1 MSQIKSKAES
11 LYNKLKASREKLVK
25 QYEAAGT
32 IRYDVATGI
41 CPPNAAGVPN
51 TTAPT
56 RREKSVTQYDE
67 VGKNPITRTVLDFTA
82 ISVANIADGISSGTM
97 KDAFAKRAT
106 GKVVELYA
114 NDSCLRYGGI
124 LLWEVPCMLK
134 IMDDINSLHN
144 GVFPLFDTNTP
155 GARGVVHSLT
165 DKVEAERLA
174 HRGFFKP
181 VHYRG
186 DADWMKNPVSLW
198 SQTDLSRQS
207 IFLFGVNSLIRLWG
221 KDQVIDLNGKTV
233 DVHSRPNLVA
243 AFAVII
249 DFSDSHFAALSTKG
263 SVNTHVFSSTGK
275 GRLGRNNHFA
285 LRGHF
290 VKKLLV
296 EGLQFG
302 NKKFQNK
309 GSYFGSAIF
318 NDSSEVVMRDCHQ
331 EQLIKHAPRSSLG
344 LSWQADITISDSLFA
359 KFELSST
366 FNAAGANA
374 NYPWMT
380 WPDKVLADADTYGN
394 NKTSPFPKIKTG
406 AELETAGV
414 TAGQGAT
421 VRNLLLAAMDAVRAS
436 QKHNDDVY
444 IQVNIGHG
452 RNFVPLTNGTLL
464 ERAEQAPRT
473 TNLVVAQ
480 PVNNAEDRHMYPDS
494 VAYGFR
500 AGSTDEGVGNLSST
514 RGGTAQEVYLMDCSF
529 ESQSMSMMEAVSMMS
544 PSFGLF
550 KTFNGQAL
558 RPFGYSNSRNPVA
571 GIAASSMHISQ
582 ASLQQLFGSTKFVA
596 SSPFAD
602 SDLDTAAMA
611 YANTDQTGYTNTY
624 ADAKAVNGLYKGHD
638 ILESSLA
645 TLTAIGRLAKHFT
658 AAGPAAV
665 LSGLNNS
672 NMDIGI
678 LAWRY
683 SMMEALGA
691 STANHIGL
699 KGGYAGDLT
708 DRVKAPTNAINDG
721 EIYPWFKSKARSN
734 DITYGVKRISG
745 TFNGGAAVTYTFET
759 TNRFIDFKAADA
771 ITLTDGVTPVS
782 TTVVAMVVNT
792 AREHQRQFTISSTA
806 DLSTTTYNS
815 ATVTVGTRIDGTQAN
830 TIDISKDADFF
841 AALALDSVNFLRST
855 LSAGYLA
862 CKLPEP
868 SNNLYKFKFELV
880 DASNEFGG
888 VKAKLVTAVSEAA
901 VTYGDCV
908 TLLGFD
914 ALGLNKM
921 ASATPVEYTFVE
933 NLDGQNHVHKGQFGI
948 RFDQITDCA
957 AIRCRV
963 KDFENGGFVPEVRLI
978 ANKTTAEAVGITDP
992 QRPGSHVNDAYG
1004 ISVNGVTNCYIE
1016 DFEASGIETLGDIY
1030 GINVQGGS
1038 KNVEI
1043 DSVVISNIHAGQI
1056 YAGEAASDSFSLS
1069 GKVGRHYNVG
1079 PQKAIGVRIA
1089 SSVKDAKVNNVVGT
1103 NISSAAPECAKT
1115 IVNETL

>member
-56 RREKSVTQYDE
+56 RREKTLTQYDE
-67 VGKNPITRTVLDFTA
+67 VGKNPITRTVLDFAA
-82 ISVANIADGISSGTM
+82 ISAANIADGITSGTM

-114 NDSCLRYGGI
+114 NDGCLRYGGL
-124 LLWEVPCMLK
+124 LLWEVPCMLR
-134 IMDDINSLHN
+134 IMDDINSTHS
-144 GVFPLFDTNTP
+144 GVFPIFDTNTP
-155 GARGVVHSLT
+155 GAKGVVHSLT
-165 DKVEAERLA
+165 GKVELERLA
-174 HRGFFKP
+174 HRGFFKAAN
-181 VHYRG
+181 YRG
-186 DADWMKNPVSLW
+186 DADWLKNPVSLW

-207 IFLFGVNSLIRLWG
+207 IYLFGVNSLIRMWG

-233 DVHSRPNLVA
+233 DVHERPNLIA
-243 AFAVII
+243 GFSSII
-249 DFSDSHFAALSTKG
+249 DFSDGHFAGLSTKG
-263 SVNTHVFSSTGK
+263 AVNAHVFSSTGK

-290 VKKLLV
+290 VRKLLI

-302 NKKFQNK
+302 NRKFQNK

-318 NDSSEVVMRDCHQ
+318 NDASEVVMRDCHQ
-331 EQLIKHAPRSSLG
+331 EQLIRHAPRSSLG
-344 LSWQADITISDSLFA
+344 LSWYADITVTDSLFA
-359 KFELSST
+359 KYELPST
-366 FNAAGANA
+366 FNAAGANT

-380 WPDKVLADADTYGN
+380 WPDKASADADTYGN
-394 NKTSPFPKIKTG
+394 NKVSPHPKIKT
-406 AELETAGV
+406 AADLETAGV

-421 VRNLLLAAMDAVRAS
+421 VRNLLLAAMDAVRAT

-444 IQVNIGHG
+444 IQINVGHG
-452 RNFVPLTNGTLL
+452 KNFVPLTSGAL
-464 ERAEQAPRT
+464 ERPEQAPRT

-529 ESQSMSMMEAVSMMS
+529 EGQSMSMMEAVSIMS

-571 GIAASSMHISQ
+571 GIAASSMHVSQ
-582 ASLQQLFGSTKFVA
+582 ESLQDLFGQKTSAKFVA

-602 SDLDTAAMA
+602 TDLDTAAMA

-624 ADAKAVNGLYKGHD
+624 ANAKAVNGLYKGHD
-638 ILESSLA
+638 VLESSLA
-645 TLTAIGRLAKHFT
+645 TLTAIGRLAKHFS
-658 AAGPAAV
+658 GNAV

-691 STANHIGL
+691 STANHVGL

-708 DRVKAPTNAINDG
+708 DRVKAPTNVQNDG
-721 EIYPWFKSKARSN
+721 EIYPWFKSKARSDN
-734 DITYGVKRISG
+734 ITYSIKRISG
-745 TFNGGAAVTYTFET
+745 TYNGGAAVTYTFET
-759 TNRFIDFKAADA
+759 TDKFIDFKAADA
-771 ITLTDGVTPVS
+771 ITLTDGTTPVS
-782 TTVVAMVVNT
+782 TTVVAMVVNSS
-792 AREHQRQFTISSTA
+792 REHQRQFTISSTS

-815 ATVTVGTRIDGTQAN
+815 ATVTVGTRVDGIQVN
-830 TIDISKDADFF
+830 TIDIDKDADFF
-841 AALALDSVNFLRST
+841 AALALDPVDYKRST
-855 LSAGYLA
+855 LSSGYLA

-868 SNNLYKFKFELV
+868 SNNLFKFKFELV

-888 VKAKLVTAVSEAA
+888 VKAKLVKAVSEAA
-901 VTYGDCV
+901 VTYGDCA

-914 ALGLNKM
+914 GLGLNIM
-921 ASATPVEYTFVE
+921 DSATPVEYTFVE

-963 KDFENGGFVPEVRLI
+963 KNFENGGFVPEVRLI
-978 ANKTTAEAVGITDP
+978 ADKATAEAVGITDP

-1030 GINVQGGS
+1030 GINVQGGC

-1043 DSVVISNIHAGQI
+1043 DSVVISDIHAGQI
-1056 YAGEAASDSFSLS
+1056 YDGEAAADSFSLS

-1089 SSVKDAKVNNVVGT
+1089 SSVKDAKVTNVVGT
-1103 NISSAAPECAKT
+1103 NILSAAPECAKT